1 MNLINLKVSNKPVAI
16 MITTFSILTIKLRYT
31 ENEGGKIKVYN
42 KKKIRFLIL
51 PPWKHSIHFLL
62 P

>member
-42 KKKIRFLIL
+42 EKKIPFLIL
-51 PPWKHSIHFLL
+51 PPWKSSIHFLL

>member
-42 KKKIRFLIL
+42 EKKIPFLIL
-51 PPWKHSIHFLL
+51 PLWKHSIHFLL

>member
-1 MNLINLKVSNKPVAI
+1 MNLINLKVSNKPVPI
-16 MITTFSILTIKLRYT
+16 MIITFSILTIKLRYT

-42 KKKIRFLIL
+42 KKKIPFLIL